1 MEAPSSALWL
11 STAAAR
17 SGGASLPRGP
27 SCLGSCRP
35 SEPQDL
41 PVNGRNPFNDL
52 PPSPVVGDPAR
63 CEWDQGNRQRD
74 LLGSTSSQGD
84 AQVGGAMLIAA
95 GASASGL
102 SATKLANENG
112 PTKDLLQWRQL
123 LRGAPSSRAEAVFH
137 VFRLYNR
144 KTSTTQPVMPNNREC
159 GGERKRPNSL
169 TRRPLGEGVRLT
181 YRHWA

>member
-1 MEAPSSALWL
+1 MEVPSSALWL

-63 CEWDQGNRQRD
+63 CEWDQGGRQRD
-74 LLGSTSSQGD
+74 LLGSTPSQGD

-123 LRGAPSSRAEAVFH
+123 LRGAPSSRAEAGFH

-144 KTSTTQPVMPNNREC
+144 KTIRTQPVTAKQREC
-159 GGERKRPNSL
+159 GGRRKRPNSL

-181 YRHWA
+181 YRHWG